1 MLTNKES
8 KINGDAYK
16 PKRSV
21 SSKIGNDLY
30 EENNNSKVIKSRHR
44 KMSSSYFL
52 GSYVSGDELN
62 KFLQVYKGINNDNSR
77 YSNKNN
83 NDFTQDSSVNIHKK
97 NEINNLKNSLLNG
110 KTDNTSNKK
119 ENNINEKIIPL
130 ANASFYSYSVEND
143 NNNNKNDEYNEE
155 GSVIIKGGDESLT
168 NNCETKSNSYITNT
182 NSFFNNNPFYEL
194 EKNCEKYSKE
204 KSFIPIKNSLKYIKD
219 KEERVTDSYL
229 MALNGGES
237 NQKSG
242 KNQYLPTASIIEEE
256 KSEFIESTSKKQ
268 SIINGARFNKEI
280 NVKKKKIENEF
291 DLVKAKDN
299 ILEKSNDDENKE
311 NIDINIKNNYTNN
324 NNINNNN
331 KSNNNNNKSN
341 KNYTDSNAN
350 ITVRKCSRISFD
362 LNKIIIKNSHKNEI
376 KRKCIRKNKEN
387 LLNSFYNL
395 SSNKSILIPSSNSSC
410 IHKKEEN
417 GIGIHNNNNQNSN
430 INKRS
435 INAKNKENL
444 ELTKSSSKSLAKFS
458 ANSNISRK
466 KRTFS
471 YSGGYISYLYHQRF
485 NTDNSSKSNNINNE
499 KKKYDITKFVY
510 RKNNK
515 NLIYHIYKSNN
526 PKNNNFKKSLNKSA
540 NSPLVSGVKVNQKIK
555 IPHNKFDKSC
565 IHRNNDNST
574 KSIKINLN
582 SNNNLDKKG
591 SKIFL
596 DINHRR
602 SISIPKDK
610 IDKKIAHKKIFSS
623 INGTM
628 SLKEVSN
635 AVSIIRHNMKNS
647 DKNRNNTSK
656 ILNLCKNKNINS
668 RENNKIPMNS
678 DSHSCRTREKV
689 RDKIINHNIACE
701 NFKRK
706 VNCMKKANSG
716 LFRPKLEASDN
727 KEELNINISNK
738 KQTLIILKEK
748 IIFLKS
754 YEKIDVLE
762 KIRKTL
768 NCNKSSFIILCD
780 NKYKSNNNNIFV
792 FDGLFKYYESQ
803 KRFIKIYGDE
813 KCPNIILTK
822 DINNSNYKIYEN
834 KIIQNEENKI
844 QFLFEPIDS
853 FYFSFNSIIIC
864 QN

>member
-8 KINGDAYK
+8 KINGDDYK
-16 PKRSV
+16 PKRSI

-52 GSYVSGDELN
+52 GSYISGDELN
-62 KFLQVYKGINNDNSR
+62 KFLQVYKGVNNDNSR

-83 NDFTQDSSVNIHKK
+83 NDFTQDSSLNMHKK
-97 NEINNLKNSLLNG
+97 KEINNLKNSLLNG

-143 NNNNKNDEYNEE
+143 NNNNKIDEYNEE

-168 NNCETKSNSYITNT
+168 NNCETKSNSYITNA
-182 NSFFNNNPFYEL
+182 NSFNNNPFYEL
-194 EKNCEKYSKE
+194 EKNSEKYSKE

-291 DLVKAKDN
+291 DLVKNRDN

-311 NIDINIKNNYTNN
+311 NININIQNNYTNN
-324 NNINNNN
+324 NNNNINKN
-331 KSNNNNNKSN
+331 KSKKNN
-341 KNYTDSNAN
+341 TDSNAN
-350 ITVRKCSRISFD
+350 ITVRKCSRITFD

-395 SSNKSILIPSSNSSC
+395 SSNKSILIPSSNNSC
-410 IHKKEEN
+410 IQKKEEN
-417 GIGIHNNNNQNSN
+417 GVGNHINNSQKTN
-430 INKRS
+430 INKKS
-435 INAKNKENL
+435 INIKENL
-444 ELTKSSSKSLAKFS
+444 ELTKSSCKSLVKIS
-458 ANSNISRK
+458 ANSNLSKK

-471 YSGGYISYLYHQRF
+471 YNGGYISYLYHQRF
-485 NTDNSSKSNNINNE
+485 NTDNSSRSNNINNE
-499 KKKYDITKFVY
+499 KKKYNITKFVY

-515 NLIYHIYKSNN
+515 NLIYHIYKNNN
-526 PKNNNFKKSLNKSA
+526 PKNNDFKKNLNKSA
-540 NSPLVSGVKVNQKIK
+540 NNPLVSGVKANQKVK
-555 IPHNKFDKSC
+555 IPHNKFDKSS
-565 IHRNNDNST
+565 IQRNNDNST
-574 KSIKINLN
+574 KSIKIDLN
-582 SNNNLDKKG
+582 SNNNIDKKEN
-591 SKIFL
+591 KIVL
-596 DINHRR
+596 DISHRR
-602 SISIPKDK
+602 AISIPKDK
-610 IDKKIAHKKIFSS
+610 IDRKIIHKKMFSS
-623 INGTM
+623 IDATM
-628 SLKEVSN
+628 CLKEVSN
-635 AVSIIRHNMKNS
+635 AVSIIHHKMKNS

-656 ILNLCKNKNINS
+656 LLNLDKNKNINS
-668 RENNKIPMNS
+668 RENNKIPINS
-678 DSHSCRTREKV
+678 DSHSCRTREKI
-689 RDKIINHNIACE
+689 RDKIINHNIICE

-706 VNCMKKANSG
+706 KNCMKKANSG
-716 LFRPKLEASDN
+716 LFRPKLETSYN
-727 KEELNINISNK
+727 KEELDINISNK

-780 NKYKSNNNNIFV
+780 NRYKSDNNDLFV
-792 FDGLFKYYESQ
+792 FGGLFKYYENQ

-853 FYFSFNSIIIC
+853 FYFSFNSIILC
-864 QN
+864 KN

>member
-21 SSKIGNDLY
+21 SSKLGNDLY

-52 GSYVSGDELN
+52 GSYISGDELN
-62 KFLQVYKGINNDNSR
+62 KFLQVYKGVNNDNSR
-77 YSNKNN
+77 FSNKNN
-83 NDFTQDSSVNIHKK
+83 NDFTQDSSLNGHKK

-119 ENNINEKIIPL
+119 ENNTNEKIIPL

-143 NNNNKNDEYNEE
+143 NNNKNDEYNEE

-168 NNCETKSNSYITNT
+168 NNCETKSNSYITNA
-182 NSFFNNNPFYEL
+182 NSFNNNPFYEL
-194 EKNCEKYSKE
+194 EKNSEKYSKE

-237 NQKSG
+237 NQKNG

-291 DLVKAKDN
+291 DLVKTNDN

-311 NIDINIKNNYTNN
+311 NIDININVKNNYTNSTN
-324 NNINNNN
+324 LNNN
-331 KSNNNNNKSN
+331 KFN
-341 KNYTDSNAN
+341 KNNIDSNAN

-376 KRKCIRKNKEN
+376 KKKCIRKNKEN

-395 SSNKSILIPSSNSSC
+395 TSNKSNLIPSSNNSC
-410 IHKKEEN
+410 LKKKEEN
-417 GIGIHNNNNQNSN
+417 GVGNN
-430 INKRS
+430 INNSQILNLNKRN
-435 INAKNKENL
+435 INTKNKENS
-444 ELTKSSSKSLAKFS
+444 ELTKSSSKSFAKFTG
-458 ANSNISRK
+458 NSNLSRK

-471 YSGGYISYLYHQRF
+471 YSGGYISYLYRQRF
-485 NTDNSSKSNNINNE
+485 NTDNSSKSNNVNKE
-499 KKKYDITKFVY
+499 KKKYNITKFVY
-510 RKNNK
+510 RKNN
-515 NLIYHIYKSNN
+515 NNIIYHVY
-526 PKNNNFKKSLNKSA
+526 KNNNQKNSNYKKTLNKST
-540 NSPLVSGVKVNQKIK
+540 NNPLVSGVKVNQKMR
-555 IPHNKFDKSC
+555 IPHNKFDKSS
-565 IHRNNDNST
+565 IQRNNDNSA
-574 KSIKINLN
+574 KSIKIKLN
-582 SNNNLDKKG
+582 SYNNREKKEN
-591 SKIFL
+591 KIAL

-602 SISIPKDK
+602 AISIPKDK
-610 IDKKIAHKKIFSS
+610 IDRKVIHKKIFS
-623 INGTM
+623 NLDRTVC
-628 SLKEVSN
+628 LKEVNN
-635 AVSIIRHNMKNS
+635 AIFIIHNNMKIS
-647 DKNRNNTSK
+647 DKNRINNSK
-656 ILNLCKNKNINS
+656 LLNLSKNKNINS
-668 RENNKIPMNS
+668 KENNKIPINS
-678 DSHSCRTREKV
+678 DSHSCRAREKI
-689 RDKIINHNIACE
+689 RDKIITHNILCE
-701 NFKRK
+701 NFKKKR
-706 VNCMKKANSG
+706 NCMKKANSG
-716 LFRPKLEASDN
+716 LFRSKYEANDY
-727 KEELNINISNK
+727 KEELDINISNK

-768 NCNKSSFIILCD
+768 NCNKSSFIILCE
-780 NKYKSNNNNIFV
+780 NKYKNNNNDVFV
-792 FDGLFKYYESQ
+792 FGGLFKYYENQ

-844 QFLFEPIDS
+844 KFLFEPIDS

-864 QN
+864 KN

>member
-8 KINGDAYK
+8 KINEDAYK
-16 PKRSV
+16 PKRSI

-52 GSYVSGDELN
+52 GSYISGDELN
-62 KFLQVYKGINNDNSR
+62 KFLQVYKGLNNDNSR

-83 NDFTQDSSVNIHKK
+83 NDYTQDSSLNVHKK

-110 KTDNTSNKK
+110 KTNNTSNKK

-143 NNNNKNDEYNEE
+143 NNNNKIDEYNEE

-168 NNCETKSNSYITNT
+168 NNCETKSNSYITNA
-182 NSFFNNNPFYEL
+182 NSFNNNPFYEL
-194 EKNCEKYSKE
+194 EKNSEKYSKE

-291 DLVKAKDN
+291 DLVKTKDN

-311 NIDINIKNNYTNN
+311 NIDINIQNNYTSSYN
-324 NNINNNN
+324 NNIDNN
-331 KSNNNNNKSN
+331 KSKKNN
-341 KNYTDSNAN
+341 TDSNSN
-350 ITVRKCSRISFD
+350 ITVRKCSRIVFD

-376 KRKCIRKNKEN
+376 KRKCMRKNKEN

-395 SSNKSILIPSSNSSC
+395 SSNKSILIPSSNNSC
-410 IHKKEEN
+410 IQKKEEN
-417 GIGIHNNNNQNSN
+417 GIGNHINNNPKSN

-435 INAKNKENL
+435 INTKTKENL
-444 ELTKSSSKSLAKFS
+444 ELNKSSSKSLVKFS
-458 ANSNISRK
+458 ANSNLSKK

-485 NTDNSSKSNNINNE
+485 NTDNCPKSNKVNNE
-499 KKKYDITKFVY
+499 KKKYNITKFVY

-515 NLIYHIYKSNN
+515 HLIYHIYKNNN

-540 NSPLVSGVKVNQKIK
+540 NNPLVSGVKINPKVK
-555 IPHNKFDKSC
+555 IPHNKFDKSS
-565 IHRNNDNST
+565 IQRNNENST

-582 SNNNLDKKG
+582 SNIYIENKENKEN
-591 SKIFL
+591 KIFL
-596 DINHRR
+596 DISHRR
-602 SISIPKDK
+602 AISIPKDK
-610 IDKKIAHKKIFSS
+610 FDRKIIHKKMFSS
-623 INGTM
+623 IDGTM

-635 AVSIIRHNMKNS
+635 AVSIIHHNMKNY

-656 ILNLCKNKNINS
+656 LLNICKNKNFYS
-668 RENNKIPMNS
+668 RENNKIPLNS
-678 DSHSCRTREKV
+678 DSHSCRTREKI
-689 RDKIINHNIACE
+689 RDRIINHNIVCE

-706 VNCMKKANSG
+706 RICMKKANSG
-716 LFRPKLEASDN
+716 LFKSKIETSDN
-727 KEELNINISNK
+727 KEELDINISNK

-768 NCNKSSFIILCD
+768 NCNKSCFIILCD
-780 NKYKSNNNNIFV
+780 NKYKSNNNDLFIFR
-792 FDGLFKYYESQ
+792 GLFKYYENQ

-844 QFLFEPIDS
+844 QFLFEPIVS
-853 FYFSFNSIIIC
+853 FYFSFNSFIIC
-864 QN
+864 KN